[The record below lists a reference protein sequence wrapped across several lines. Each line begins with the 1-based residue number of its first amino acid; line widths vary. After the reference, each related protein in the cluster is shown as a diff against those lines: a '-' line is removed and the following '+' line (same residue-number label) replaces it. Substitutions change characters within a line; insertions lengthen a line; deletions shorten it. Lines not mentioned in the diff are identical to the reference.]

1 MGTNEKLARQVGMY
15 LCHKCSGKKL
25 REIGNM
31 FGVGE
36 TAIAEARR
44 LLSRKMETDRQ
55 LRGEVEKVKGILGI

>member
-1 MGTNEKLARQVGMY
+1 MVIG
-15 LCHKCSGKKL
+15 SGKKL

-55 LRGEVEKVKGILGI
+55 LRGEVDKVTGILGI